1 MLRLL
6 YKVAFIFNFCFLL
19 AGMMRL
25 ISHLQQTEILSL
37 IIVSGYVLAIIVNA
51 TVNLWLVIFWIIHK
65 SLPQLIPLW
74 LIIVNFL
81 FLIIE
86 IIFFLK

>member
-6 YKVAFIFNFCFLL
+6 SKVAFIFNICFLL
-19 AGMMRL
+19 ACIMRL
-25 ISHLQQTEILSL
+25 ISHLQQTEIVSL

-51 TVNLWLVIFWIIHK
+51 VVNIWLAIFWSINK
-65 SLPQLIPLW
+65 SLPQTIPLW